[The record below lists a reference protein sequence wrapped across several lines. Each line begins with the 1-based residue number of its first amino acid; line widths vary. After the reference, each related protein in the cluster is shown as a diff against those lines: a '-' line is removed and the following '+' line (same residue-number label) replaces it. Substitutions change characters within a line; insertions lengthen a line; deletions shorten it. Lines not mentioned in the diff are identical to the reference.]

1 MKTRKASLT
10 GMLAA
15 GLIAGMSLV
24 GCTQQQQQHS
34 APSASASQDSAPAA
48 APKKEEPKSASV
60 WGHYRPR
67 LGDNEAASMMAF
79 PTGDVATS
87 AILLHQVMPKQVRR
101 GQDFNYTY
109 HVTNLTNSDLQNVMV
124 MLDSQNN
131 IDVKSSNPAGSRT
144 GSGMSW
150 MVGDLAAG
158 QTEIIEVVGSSSQVG
173 TASEC
178 ITVSYNNFLC
188 ATTTVVEPA
197 LALTKT
203 APATASKCDQICMRY
218 VVRNTGSGA
227 ATDVVITDTLPEGLV
242 LSNGSRDVR
251 IPVGTLAAGESKA
264 FEVCAEATRTG
275 TFCSDAMASAAGGL
289 SANADCPNTVVT
301 APMLEISS
309 ECGVDSR
316 FIGRNFTHSY
326 TVRNSGNGAANN
338 TVASIAIPSGASVVR
353 NSAGGSVQGNRV
365 VWDFGSLAAGQSREF
380 SVTLSGSGAR
390 DYETSATVNADCADT
405 VADRCSTELKGIPA
419 ILLEVIDVTDPVEV
433 GTNTTYVITVTNQG
447 SAPDTN
453 VRVVATLPAQQSF
466 VSATGATN
474 VASAG
479 KTLTFAPVGTL
490 GVGQQAAWRVVVKAD
505 AQGDVR
511 FRIEMTSDQLTSPV
525 IETEATNLY
534 E

>member
-1 MKTRKASLT
+1 MKTRNASLT
-10 GMLAA
+10 AMLAA
-15 GLIAGMSLV
+15 GLFAGMSLV

-34 APSASASQDSAPAA
+34 APSASTSDTAPAA
-48 APKKEEPKSASV
+48 SPKKDEPKSASV

-67 LGDNEAASMMAF
+67 LGDNQAASMMAF

-101 GQDFNYTY
+101 GQDFGYSY
-109 HVTNLTNSDLQNVMV
+109 HVTNLTGSDLQNVMV

-131 IDVKSSNPAGSRT
+131 LDVKSSNPAGSRT
-144 GSGMSW
+144 GDGMAW
-150 MVGDLAAG
+150 MIGDLAAG
-158 QTEIIEVVGSSSQVG
+158 QTEIIEVVGSAAQVG

-203 APATASKCDQICMRY
+203 APAQVLKCEQVCMRDG
-218 VVRNTGSGA
+218 VKNTGSGP
-227 ATDVVITDTLPEGLV
+227 ATDVVINDTLPEGLV
-242 LSNGSRDVR
+242 LSNGSREVR

-264 FEVCAEATRTG
+264 FEVCAEATDTG
-275 TFCSDAMASAAGGL
+275 SFGSPASAVASGDL
-289 SANADCPNTVVT
+289 SASADRTNTVVV
-301 APMLEISS
+301 APMLEIASS
-309 ECGVDSR
+309 CGVESR
-316 FIGRNFTHSY
+316 FIGRNFTHTY
-326 TVRNSGNGAANN
+326 TVKNAGNGPANN
-338 TVASIAIPSGASVVR
+338 TVASIAVPSGATVVR
-353 NSAGGSVQGNRV
+353 TSAGGSVQGNRV
-365 VWDFGSLAAGQSREF
+365 VWDFGSVAAGQSREF
-380 SVTLSGSGAR
+380 SVTLGGSGAR
-390 DYETSATVNADCADT
+390 SYESSATVNADCAAT
-405 VADRCSTELKGIPA
+405 VADRCSTEIKGIPA

-447 SAPDTN
+447 SAPDNN
-453 VRVVATLPAQQSF
+453 VRVVATLPAQLSF

-474 VASAG
+474 IASAG
-479 KTLTFAPVGTL
+479 KTLTFAPVGVL

-511 FRIEMTSDQLTSPV
+511 FGISMTSDNLTSPV

>member
-1 MKTRKASLT
+1 MNTRFKNLAGL
-10 GMLAA
+10 LAA
-15 GLIAGMSLV
+15 GLLAGTSLV
-24 GCTQQQQQHS
+24 GCSQQQTTTS
-34 APSASASQDSAPAA
+34 GASTADQPAPAA
-48 APKKEEPKSASV
+48 TTTKKEEPKSANV
-60 WGHYRPR
+60 WGHYNPR
-67 LGDNEAASMMAF
+67 LGANEAASMMAF
-79 PTGDVATS
+79 PTGEVSTS

-101 GQDFNYTY
+101 GSDFGYSY
-109 HVTNLTNSDLQNVMV
+109 HVTNLTSSDLQNVMV
-124 MLDSQNN
+124 MLDSSNN
-131 IDVKSSNPAGSRT
+131 LDVKSSNPAGSRT
-144 GSGMSW
+144 GDGMAW
-150 MVGDLAAG
+150 MIGDLAAG
-158 QTEIIEVVGSSSQVG
+158 ETQVIEVTGSAANVG

-218 VVRNTGSGA
+218 VVKNSGTGA
-227 ATDVVITDTLPEGLV
+227 ATDVTITDTLPEGLV
-242 LSNGSRDVR
+242 LSNGSREVR

-275 TFCSDAMASAAGGL
+275 TFCSPAAAAASGGL
-289 SANADCPNTVVT
+289 RASADCPNTVVT

-309 ECGVDSR
+309 ECGTDSKY
-316 FIGRNFTHSY
+316 IGRNFTHSY
-326 TVRNSGNGAANN
+326 TVRNSGNGAATD
-338 TVASIAIPSGASVVR
+338 TVASVTVPAGATVVR
-353 NSAGGSVQGNRV
+353 TSAGGNVQGNRV
-365 VWDFGSLAAGQSREF
+365 VWNFGSVAAGQSREF

-390 DYETSATVNADCADT
+390 GYETSATVNSACADT
-405 VADRCSTELKGIPA
+405 VADRCSTELRGIPA

-447 SAPDTN
+447 SAPDNN
-453 VRVVATLPAQQSF
+453 VRVVATLPAQLSF
-466 VSATGATN
+466 ISATGATN
-474 VASAG
+474 ISSAG
-479 KTLTFAPVGTL
+479 RTLTFAPVGVL

-511 FRIEMTSDQLTSPV
+511 FGISMTSDNLTSPV

>member
-1 MKTRKASLT
+1 MKTRNASLT
-10 GMLAA
+10 AMLAA
-15 GLIAGMSLV
+15 GLFAGMSLV
-24 GCTQQQQQHS
+24 GCTQQQHT
-34 APSASASQDSAPAA
+34 APSASDPAPEA
-48 APKKEEPKSASV
+48 APKEEPKSASL

-67 LGDNEAASMMAF
+67 LGENEAASMMAF

-101 GQDFNYTY
+101 GQDFSYSY
-109 HVTNLTNSDLQNVMV
+109 HVTNLTGADLQNVVV

-144 GSGMSW
+144 GDGMSW
-150 MVGDLAAG
+150 MVGDLPAG
-158 QTEIIEVVGSSSQVG
+158 QTEIIEVVGSAERVG

-178 ITVSYNNFLC
+178 ISVSYNNFLC

-203 APATASKCDQICMRY
+203 APAQVLKCDQVCMRY
-218 VVRNTGSGA
+218 VVRNTGSGP
-227 ATDVVITDTLPEGLV
+227 ATDVVITDTLSDGLV
-242 LSNGSRDVR
+242 LSNGSREVR

-264 FEVCAEATRTG
+264 FEVCAEATDTG
-275 TFCSDAMASAAGGL
+275 TFGSPAAAMASGDL
-289 SANADCPNTVVT
+289 SADADRTNTVVV

-309 ECGVDSR
+309 ECGPDRR
-316 FIGRNFTHSY
+316 FIGRNFTHTY
-326 TVRNSGNGAANN
+326 TVRNSGNGVAGN
-338 TVASIAIPSGASVVR
+338 TVASISIPSGASVVR
-353 NSAGGSVQGNRV
+353 TSAGGSVQGSRV
-365 VWDFGSLAAGQSREF
+365 VWDFGGLEAGQSREF
-380 SVTLSGSGAR
+380 SVTLGGSGDPR
-390 DYETSATVNADCADT
+390 SYETTATVNADCADA
-405 VADRCSTELKGIPA
+405 VADRCSTELEGIPA

-466 VSATGATN
+466 VSASGATN

-490 GVGQQAAWRVVVKAD
+490 GVGQQAAWRIVVRAD

-511 FRIEMTSDQLTSPV
+511 FRIEMTSDELTSPV